1 MHDCEM
7 LAVDRHNHPDSVE
20 ASVKAYLPSPH
31 ASVPPAPHQC
41 PSPDHHAV
49 SVSCLQT
56 IAVVSARPC
65 SPSFAAHHHNAGADG
80 GPCRVDLIKLGD
92 DAVAVAAAFAAAVA
106 AAVDDALQAEEIR
119 DWGHRLVAALGDAT
133 RKRAPLGAL
142 RIELHSRYKDRVL
155 DRGVNIQTC
164 MDPATA
170 NCFRRSLGVKFERV
184 EVLLDRVVFLER
196 LRWFCFACCLLCKSD
211 CARFANLSI

>member
-1 MHDCEM
+1 
-7 LAVDRHNHPDSVE
+7 
-20 ASVKAYLPSPH
+20 
-31 ASVPPAPHQC
+31 
-41 PSPDHHAV
+41 
-49 SVSCLQT
+49 
-56 IAVVSARPC
+56 
-65 SPSFAAHHHNAGADG
+65 
-80 GPCRVDLIKLGD
+80 VDLIKLGD
-92 DAVAVAAAFAAAVA
+92 GAVAVAAVFAAAA
-106 AAVDDALQAEEIR
+106 AAADDALPAEEIR
-119 DWGHRLVAALGDAT
+119 DWVHQLVAALGDAT
-133 RKRAPLGAL
+133 RKRAPRGVL
-142 RIELHSRYKDRVL
+142 RTELHSRYKDRVL